1 MGQTL
6 TSTRRHKVQNVSVD
20 DGHVDLVEEEP
31 LPPLDGP
38 VGEPVIGL
46 QLVSCIVVVI
56 KEV

>member
-6 TSTRRHKVQNVSVD
+6 TSTRRHEIENVSVD
-20 DGHVDLVEEEP
+20 DGHVDLVEEES

-46 QLVSCIVVVI
+46 QLVFCIVVEI
-56 KEV
+56 K

>member
-6 TSTRRHKVQNVSVD
+6 TSTRRHEVQNVGVD

-56 KEV
+56 K